1 MVGGAGTSGFKW
13 KTAMNGLNRWLNNLE
28 HRFGIARDA
37 PPYLVVMIDGELG
50 PVEDAYIQILL
61 NVVSLRQ
68 ASSASSISKESPV
81 TKRNGL
87 CARTKPKA
95 PSATNREKVGRE
107 HRLFTSSWNKRS
119 GRHDSE
125 ASPEIGARSESKRS
139 RHVPKNS
146 VRRLRRYENQRRR

>member
-87 CARTKPKA
+87 CGGTEPKA
-95 PSATNREKVGRE
+95 LTAWNRGKAGSEY
-107 HRLFTSSWNKRS
+107 RLFTSS
-119 GRHDSE
+119 
-125 ASPEIGARSESKRS
+125 
-139 RHVPKNS
+139 
-146 VRRLRRYENQRRR
+146 

>member
-68 ASSASSISKESPV
+68 ASASSISKESPM

-95 PSATNREKVGRE
+95 PSATNRGKVGRE
-107 HRLFTSSWNKRS
+107 SDSRPSSKERMS
-119 GRHDSE
+119 
-125 ASPEIGARSESKRS
+125 
-139 RHVPKNS
+139 
-146 VRRLRRYENQRRR
+146 